1 MSDFWRLKDDDQTD
15 TTLTV
20 PASIQT
26 GGTVRK
32 EQITIRLDPGMI
44 ADAREI
50 ASQKGIGHHTLLRMW
65 VMEGINRAFEEGL
78 LAQPPRSW
86 SPAARERANAG
97 TSVGAEVVQEVRPAP
112 PSGSRWARL
121 GRSRDS

>member
-15 TTLTV
+15 V
-20 PASIQT
+20 PVLLAPPQQT
-26 GGTVRK
+26 GGAVRK

-50 ASQKGIGHHTLLRMW
+50 AVRKGIGHHTLLRMW
-65 VMEGINRAFEEGL
+65 VMEGINRAYEEGL
-78 LAQPPRSW
+78 LSGPPRSW
-86 SPAARERANAG
+86 ASAAQRG
-97 TSVGAEVVQEVRPAP
+97 VGASADPVQEPRPAP

-121 GRSRDS
+121 GRARES